1 MMLALVLA
9 LTVAAPPN
17 ARLAYEHKCLYCH
30 SEEVAEGRRFT
41 EPQWRRVIEQMRKKA
56 PLLIS
61 RSDVDLLTRYMTQT
75 LKLVVAAPRP
85 PPVVKPPPLTFPPVE
100 LKPLPAEEPV
110 VEAPLPVDEVPPADA
125 ALEQQATALISQRC
139 SKCHSLGRVYGRLD
153 TFERSMATL
162 ERMRF
167 KTGSGITDA
176 ELKLLE
182 GYLRTQ
188 F

>member
-1 MMLALVLA
+1 MA
-9 LTVAAPPN
+9 T
-17 ARLAYEHKCLYCH
+17 
-30 SEEVAEGRRFT
+30 
-41 EPQWRRVIEQMRKKA
+41 
-56 PLLIS
+56 
-61 RSDVDLLTRYMTQT
+61 
-75 LKLVVAAPRP
+75 PRP
-85 PPVVKPPPLTFPPVE
+85 ATPPVKPEVKPPPLTFPTVE
-100 LKPLPAEEPV
+100 LKPEPVEEPV
-110 VEAPLPVDEVPPADA
+110 AEASLPLDEVPPADA

-162 ERMRF
+162 SRMRF
-167 KTGSGITDA
+167 KTGSGITDD